1 MDKIESLKEINK
13 SIKGLTN
20 QRNSEALDMVGFN
33 EINSAYYSHAPQLA
47 MIAGNDFLTTAVIG
61 SMALGVGVVYGAL
74 LKKHY
79 LSKDINALK
88 TLRAVVSDN
97 YNILEDTSK
106 EEFESD
112 VATRKYVK
120 K

>member
-1 MDKIESLKEINK
+1 MYNITYQLGGFMDKIESLKEINK

-33 EINSAYYSHAPQLA
+33 EN
-47 MIAGNDFLTTAVIG
+47 
-61 SMALGVGVVYGAL
+61 
-74 LKKHY
+74 Y
-79 LSKDINALK
+79 LSKDINSLK
-88 TLRAVVSDN
+88 TLRAIVSDN